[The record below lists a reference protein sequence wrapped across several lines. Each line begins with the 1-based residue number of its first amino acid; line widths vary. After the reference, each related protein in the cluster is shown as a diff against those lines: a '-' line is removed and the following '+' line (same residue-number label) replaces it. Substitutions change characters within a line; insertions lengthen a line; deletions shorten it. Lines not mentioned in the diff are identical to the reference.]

1 MSESEIEKYIPQRSP
16 FLFVDQI
23 VEAGEDS
30 VVTSFYVKEEH
41 ILCESGFLQE
51 AGMIE
56 NIAQS
61 AAAMEGYAAVHRH
74 EAVKL
79 GFIGAVKNLK
89 INGRILVGSI
99 LTTTV
104 HAVNEVMG
112 VKIIEGIIRVED
124 RLIAQC
130 TLQIFLKND

>member
-41 ILCESGFLQE
+41 IFCESGFLQE

>member
-30 VVTSFYVKEEH
+30 VVTSFCVKEEH

-112 VKIIEGIIRVED
+112 VKIIEGMIRVED